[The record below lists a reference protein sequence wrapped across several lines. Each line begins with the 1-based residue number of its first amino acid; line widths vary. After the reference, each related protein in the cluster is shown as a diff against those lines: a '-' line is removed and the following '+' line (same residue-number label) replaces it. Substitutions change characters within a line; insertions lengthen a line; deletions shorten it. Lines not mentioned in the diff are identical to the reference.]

1 MEPEKVYAINQAIIV
16 EKQLANR
23 QLEDQRKIYEKKIA
37 DLNDSWTKKLAQHL
51 RDQEAQL
58 KLRFDNELK
67 ANNEIFNQIT
77 YIPHINGFRLHDRGG
92 GVRSESIEYKFP
104 TLEDAKIQTMKQ
116 VDKTIEFAKDVRYV
130 RISKD

>member
-1 MEPEKVYAINQAIIV
+1 MSKKVRAEYYHTWHDDNQTGTYFYR
-16 EKQLANR
+16 N
-23 QLEDQRKIYEKKIA
+23 Y
-37 DLNDSWTKKLAQHL
+37 
-51 RDQEAQL
+51 
-58 KLRFDNELK
+58 KLRYLTITRYMPGEKDPIT
-67 ANNEIFNQIT
+67 NEIFNQIT